1 MNWAARLWKTMLTA
15 APLRMWALFASGPA
29 LTLGTAALVLIVKD
43 SSWPEAL
50 RGRQLDFLGYAMLG
64 SLALVGV
71 VVITLAAVRVKG
83 KAGIAEIEV
92 GGDSEDTPRAAVVT
106 TTVETKS

>member
-1 MNWAARLWKTMLTA
+1 MNWASRVWNAMLAA
-15 APLRMWALFASGPA
+15 APLRMWALFAAGPV

-50 RGRQLDFLGYAMLG
+50 RERQLEFLGYAMLG
-64 SLALVGV
+64 SLTIVSI

-92 GGDSEDTPRAAVVT
+92 GGEPDA
-106 TTVETKS
+106 